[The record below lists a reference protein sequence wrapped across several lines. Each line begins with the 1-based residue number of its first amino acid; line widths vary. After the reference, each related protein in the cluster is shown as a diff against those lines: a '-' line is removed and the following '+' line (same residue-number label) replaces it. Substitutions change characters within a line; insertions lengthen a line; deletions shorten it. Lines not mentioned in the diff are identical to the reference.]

1 MSVKALAFIAVLAG
15 LGYAAYDFTQ
25 NGVPTGVQVN
35 GSMIINTL
43 IPGKPGFTEIKGY
56 RDNADQVL
64 IEATRILDAS
74 TPATSAERVKGA
86 VGLGYQ
92 NSFVYPMLTGPE
104 KNLVSNETRDALFRN
119 YYNGATTA
127 TGLYTLLKAGSTLFN
142 PEAFASYA
150 KSVSGEA
157 RHDFLVWQQ
166 NSLSVDEKKKLQA
179 CQDFLYHRYDN
190 RNYFYIPNTVLDYGV
205 IKRPALCPY
214 L

>member
-1 MSVKALAFIAVLAG
+1 MSGKALAFLAVVAG
-15 LGYAAYDFTQ
+15 LGYAAYDFTK

-43 IPGKPGFTEIKGY
+43 IPGKPGFREISDF
-56 RDNADQVL
+56 RDSTDQAL
-64 IEATRILDAS
+64 IEATKILDAS
-74 TPATSAERVKGA
+74 TPATSPERVQGA

-92 NSFVYPMLTGPE
+92 HSFVYPMLTGPE
-104 KNLVSNETRDALFRN
+104 KNLVSNETRDTLFRN
-119 YYNGATTA
+119 YYNGATSSL
-127 TGLYTLLKAGSTLFN
+127 GLYTLLKAGSTLFN
-142 PEAFASYA
+142 PEAFASYSKA
-150 KSVSGEA
+150 VSGEA

-166 NSLSVDEKKKLQA
+166 NSLSEEEKKKLQG
-179 CQDFLYHRYDN
+179 CQDYLYHRYDN